1 MIEVD
6 LLPPRRGRAATR
18 IRRPVAALP
27 GFGGSG
33 RDPWSL
39 GAAVT
44 GVVAVAAAA
53 WLTLS
58 LGVRRDEAQVGLERA
73 LQDSAR
79 HTDRMANTGVL
90 LARGDSIAARVAVL
104 QEIDQ
109 GRFVW
114 PHILDEIAR
123 AVGDHTWLLQLY
135 QVSGGAEP
143 RVRIVGQ
150 AGNLLA
156 LAVLM
161 DRLEASPFLRAVQVL
176 GSSQVPRSGQLVYRF
191 ELDVTYEQPPM
202 EYLETL
208 PLLEGAPMDLGTDPP
223 GR

>member
-1 MIEVD
+1 MIEID
-6 LLPPRRGRAATR
+6 LLPRGRGRAAAR
-18 IRRPVAALP
+18 IQRPAVALP

-33 RDPWSL
+33 RASWSL
-39 GAAVT
+39 GAAAT
-44 GVVAVAAAA
+44 GVIAVAVAA
-53 WLTLS
+53 WLTMS
-58 LGVRRDEAQVGLERA
+58 LEVRRDEARVALERA
-73 LQDSAR
+73 LQDSAG
-79 HTDRMANTGVL
+79 HADRTVQTSVL
-90 LARGDSIAARVAVL
+90 LARGDSIAERVAVL

-109 GRFVW
+109 GRFIW

-123 AVGDHTWLLQLY
+123 SVPEHTWLLQLY
-135 QVSGGAEP
+135 QVAGGAEP

-161 DRLEASPFLRAVQVL
+161 DRLEASPFLRAVQVI

-191 ELDVTYEQPPM
+191 ELDVTYEQPPL

-208 PLLEGAPMDLGTDPP
+208 PLLQGAPTDSGTEPP